1 MSEDF
6 INELISSK
14 KAFLN
19 PMLITSFL
27 LKLFS
32 NGLEISISFMLNAF
46 ALTFVVEKKEINK
59 ANVRKKNIYI
69 FKIVHINFIHN
80 INE

>member
-19 PMLITSFL
+19 PMLITSLL

-32 NGLEISISFMLNAF
+32 NGFEISILLISKAF
-46 ALTFVVEKKEINK
+46 ALTLVVEKKI
-59 ANVRKKNIYI
+59 
-69 FKIVHINFIHN
+69 
-80 INE
+80 